1 MREHYRAST
10 GSEEIRC
17 TASYSNYRKFSVSTD
32 ELIEKP
38 PAPKKPGDG
47 LD

>member
-1 MREHYRAST
+1 MREHCRAST